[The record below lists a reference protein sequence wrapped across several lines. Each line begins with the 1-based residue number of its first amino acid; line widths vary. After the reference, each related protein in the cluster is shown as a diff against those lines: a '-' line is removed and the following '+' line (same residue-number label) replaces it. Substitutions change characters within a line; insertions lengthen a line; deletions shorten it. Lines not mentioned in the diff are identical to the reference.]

1 MKLAWRDGATIPFIV
16 AIIAVYAAHLA
27 GAEGWL
33 FASTRGT
40 ALMILILGIGGGCAL
55 GRATDVF
62 ARGRAHTIRLYATL
76 TGILGLA
83 ALAGGIIALV
93 AADGTALAVLFGATM
108 ALWVLATAR
117 HAITAV
123 PTTPVDADAREILTH
138 LHSRPRH

>member
-1 MKLAWRDGATIPFIV
+1 MKLTWRDAVTIPFM
-16 AIIAVYAAHLA
+16 ATIIAVYAAHLA

-40 ALMILILGIGGGCAL
+40 AMMILILGIGGGCAL

-62 ARGRAHTIRLYATL
+62 ARGRVHAIRLYATL

-83 ALAGGIIALV
+83 AVAGGILAL
-93 AADGTALAVLFGATM
+93 ATGTRTALAVLFGATM

-117 HAITAV
+117 HAF
-123 PTTPVDADAREILTH
+123 TTEPASPVDADARETLAH